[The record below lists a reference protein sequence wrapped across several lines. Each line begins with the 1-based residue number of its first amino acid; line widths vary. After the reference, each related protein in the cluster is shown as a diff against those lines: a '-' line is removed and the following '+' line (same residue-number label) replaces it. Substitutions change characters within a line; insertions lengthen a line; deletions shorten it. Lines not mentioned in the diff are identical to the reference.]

1 MISQKDKTST
11 RSPESVRPYLSEE
24 ISYTTAVLTIYTE
37 RSFSFHRADMQK
49 VLVANLK
56 SPQVLH
62 LGKRFVSSK
71 QLNENAA
78 IEVAFQDGTT
88 ATCDILVGCD
98 GIRSTV
104 RATMYSQLADTA
116 SAEGNEAQAEVL
128 RSRIPPK
135 WSGAVVYRCLIR
147 KDTLTDEAARHP
159 AIAKHSLVVVSGR
172 DCFGFKS

>member
-1 MISQKDKTST
+1 M
-11 RSPESVRPYLSEE
+11 
-24 ISYTTAVLTIYTE
+24 LTIYTE

-49 VLVANLK
+49 VFVANLK

-88 ATCDILVGCD
+88 ATCDIVVGCD

-159 AIAKHSLVVVSGR
+159 AIAKHSLVVVTGR